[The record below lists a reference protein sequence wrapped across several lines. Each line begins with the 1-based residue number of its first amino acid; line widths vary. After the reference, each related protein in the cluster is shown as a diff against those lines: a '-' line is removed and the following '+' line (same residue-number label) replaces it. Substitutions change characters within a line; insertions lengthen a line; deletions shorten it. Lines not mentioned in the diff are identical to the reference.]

1 MKRLSEF
8 KDNDILAFVGGI
20 NGYTYIVQRKYASF
34 DLGGYKCFKKAV
46 RLPMSRDSQSRL
58 CEPYFTNELFRKAT
72 EEEIKEYNKLINEK
86 DEDSD
91 KCNIL

>member
-8 KDNDILAFVGGI
+8 KDDDILVFIGNV
-20 NGYTYIVQRKYASF
+20 NGYTYIIQRKYASF
-34 DLGGYKCFKKAV
+34 DLDGFKCFKKAV
-46 RLPMSRDSQSRL
+46 RLPTSRDSQSRL

-86 DEDSD
+86 R
-91 KCNIL
+91 